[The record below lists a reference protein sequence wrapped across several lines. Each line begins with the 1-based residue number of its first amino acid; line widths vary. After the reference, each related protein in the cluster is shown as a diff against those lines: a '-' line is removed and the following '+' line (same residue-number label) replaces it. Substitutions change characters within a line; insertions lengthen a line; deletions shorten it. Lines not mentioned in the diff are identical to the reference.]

1 MRLHL
6 RLSESFATRLNSS
19 LLVVSSVGLPPL
31 TIRSLISIVC
41 TMSTTITLHHIMS
54 NGSIMFLIS

>member
-19 LLVVSSVGLPPL
+19 LLVVISVGLPPL
-31 TIRSLISIVC
+31 RVRSLISIVR

-54 NGSIMFLIS
+54 HGSIMFLIS